1 MSSVRNIDVF
11 RRLLATSTIA
21 VCAIGLSG
29 CFTSD
34 VLIRV
39 RADGSGIVEQTVTIR
54 PTALLEFDKLASPE
68 LAANAQNPDDISRRF
83 QKEYDKWA
91 EAAHLGGNLRP
102 RSVRPIKTAEATGW
116 ALTYEFDDVTEMRL
130 QLVPHVPGLSG
141 FYQVASKDPG
151 ASTTVSATLKP
162 VNETLE
168 RFTFQFPAFA
178 IDPSSEPPTAWA
190 SGSAQEMLQL
200 QKLIQGSRVT
210 IAVESTAPIVA
221 TNSPYRDQNR
231 VTLFDIDVA
240 RALFSRQM
248 STLASTP
255 ATFQELLATL
265 ADLPGVTLARE
276 HEVTIDVRNPSTQIS
291 PNGPPSSASP
301 PDTEIYLASL
311 LTKDG
316 NVVVGPPVNITRS
329 PGYDNQ
335 PSFTPDGKQILF
347 ASVRRGPAT
356 ARDNPKASGAASPA
370 TDIYRYDIDDRHI
383 SRVTNTPEGEFSP
396 AVMPDGRNISVV
408 RVEADGTQRL
418 WRIDAS
424 ANRAESSA
432 VLLPEVKR
440 VGYYAWID
448 AATVALFIL
457 GENGKPST
465 LQVADTRTGGL
476 QSIAADIGRSIQR
489 MPSGTISFIQ
499 RSHESSIASAV
510 TLHQVFK
517 KPGATAFDDGQL
529 VALPQGATDPY
540 VVWMPDG
547 AALVALNSTLYRWR
561 PGEPDWTPVANLAAF
576 GLADVTRLAVS
587 PQGDRIAIVASAK

>member
-11 RRLLATSTIA
+11 RRSLATTIIA

-34 VLIRV
+34 VLITV
-39 RADGSGIVEQTVTIR
+39 RPDGSGMVEQTVTIR
-54 PTALLEFDKLASPE
+54 PAALLAFDKLASPE
-68 LAANAQNPDDISRRF
+68 LAANAQNPDDMSRRF
-83 QKEYDKWA
+83 QKDYDKWA

-178 IDPSSEPPTAWA
+178 IDPTSEPPTAWA
-190 SGSAQEMLQL
+190 SGSAEEMLQL

-210 IAVESTAPIVA
+210 IAVQSTAPIVA
-221 TNSPYRDQNR
+221 TNSPFREQNR

-240 RALFSRQM
+240 RALFSKQM

-255 ATFQELLATL
+255 PTFEELLATL
-265 ADLPGVTLARE
+265 ADLPGVTLAHE
-276 HEVTIDVRNPSTQIS
+276 HQVTIDVRNPSTQIS
-291 PNGPPSSASP
+291 ANAPPSSTAP

-316 NVVVGPPVNITRS
+316 NLVVGPPVNITRS

-347 ASVRRGPAT
+347 ASVRRGLAT
-356 ARDNPKASGAASPA
+356 ARDNPKGLGAASPA

-383 SRVTNTPEGEFSP
+383 SWVTNTPEGEFSP
-396 AVMPDGRNISVV
+396 EVMPDGRNISVV

-418 WRIDAS
+418 WQINAS
-424 ANRAESSA
+424 ANRTESA
-432 VLLPEVKR
+432 VLLPDVKR
-440 VGYYAWID
+440 LGYYAWID
-448 AATVALFIL
+448 LATVALFIL
-457 GENGKPST
+457 GENGRPST
-465 LQVADTRTGGL
+465 LQLADTRTGGL

-489 MPSGTISFIQ
+489 MPSGGISFVQ
-499 RSHESSIASAV
+499 HSHESSIPPL
-510 TLHQVFK
+510 TLHYLFK

-529 VALPQGATDPY
+529 VALPAGATDPY
-540 VVWMPDG
+540 VAWMPDG

-561 PGEPDWTPVANLAAF
+561 PGEPEWMAVANLAAF
-576 GLADVTRLAVS
+576 GLRDVTRLAVS

>member
-11 RRLLATSTIA
+11 RRSLATTIIA

-34 VLIRV
+34 VLITV
-39 RADGSGIVEQTVTIR
+39 RPDGSGMVEQTVTIR
-54 PTALLEFDKLASPE
+54 PAALLAFDKLASPE

-83 QKEYDKWA
+83 QKDYDKWA

-178 IDPSSEPPTAWA
+178 IDPTSEPPTAWA
-190 SGSAQEMLQL
+190 SGSAEEMLQL

-210 IAVESTAPIVA
+210 IAVQSTAPIVA
-221 TNSPYRDQNR
+221 TNSPFREQNR

-240 RALFSRQM
+240 RALFSKQM

-255 ATFQELLATL
+255 PTFEELLATL
-265 ADLPGVTLARE
+265 ADLPGVTLAHE
-276 HEVTIDVRNPSTQIS
+276 HQVTIDVRNPSTQIS
-291 PNGPPSSASP
+291 ANAPPSSTAP

-316 NVVVGPPVNITRS
+316 NLVVGPPVNITRS

-356 ARDNPKASGAASPA
+356 ARDNPKGLAAASPA

-383 SRVTNTPEGEFSP
+383 SWVTNTPEGEFSP
-396 AVMPDGRNISVV
+396 EVMPDGRNISVV

-418 WRIDAS
+418 WQINAS
-424 ANRAESSA
+424 ANRTESA
-432 VLLPEVKR
+432 VLLPDVKR
-440 VGYYAWID
+440 LGYYAWID
-448 AATVALFIL
+448 EATVALFIL
-457 GENGKPST
+457 GENGRPST
-465 LQVADTRTGGL
+465 LQLADTRTGGL

-489 MPSGTISFIQ
+489 MPSGGISFVQ
-499 RSHESSIASAV
+499 RSHESSIPAL
-510 TLHQVFK
+510 TLHHLFK

-529 VALPQGATDPY
+529 VALPAGATDPY
-540 VVWMPDG
+540 VAWMPDG

-561 PGEPDWTPVANLAAF
+561 PGEPEWMAVANLAAF
-576 GLADVTRLAVS
+576 GLRDVTRLAVS

>member
-1 MSSVRNIDVF
+1 MF
-11 RRLLATSTIA
+11 RRLLATSVIA

-34 VLIRV
+34 VLITV
-39 RADGSGIVEQTVTIR
+39 RPDGSGIVEQTVTIR
-54 PTALLEFDKLASPE
+54 PAALLAFDKLASPE

-83 QKEYDKWA
+83 QKDYDTWA

-102 RSVRPIKTAEATGW
+102 RSVQPIKTGEATGW

-221 TNSPYRDQNR
+221 TNSPFLDQNR

-240 RALFSRQM
+240 RALFSKQM

-265 ADLPGVTLARE
+265 ADLPGVTLAHE

-291 PNGPPSSASP
+291 TNAPPSSASP

-311 LTKDG
+311 LTNDG
-316 NVVVGPPVNITRS
+316 SVVVGPPVNITRS

-356 ARDNPKASGAASPA
+356 ARDNAKAPGAASPA
-370 TDIYRYDIDDRHI
+370 TDIYRYDID
-383 SRVTNTPEGEFSP
+383 
-396 AVMPDGRNISVV
+396 A
-408 RVEADGTQRL
+408 
-418 WRIDAS
+418 
-424 ANRAESSA
+424 
-432 VLLPEVKR
+432 
-440 VGYYAWID
+440 
-448 AATVALFIL
+448 
-457 GENGKPST
+457 
-465 LQVADTRTGGL
+465 
-476 QSIAADIGRSIQR
+476 
-489 MPSGTISFIQ
+489 
-499 RSHESSIASAV
+499 
-510 TLHQVFK
+510 
-517 KPGATAFDDGQL
+517 
-529 VALPQGATDPY
+529 
-540 VVWMPDG
+540 
-547 AALVALNSTLYRWR
+547 
-561 PGEPDWTPVANLAAF
+561 
-576 GLADVTRLAVS
+576 
-587 PQGDRIAIVASAK
+587 

>member
-1 MSSVRNIDVF
+1 VF
-11 RRLLATSTIA
+11 RRLLAISLVG

-34 VLIRV
+34 VLITV
-39 RADGSGIVEQTVTIR
+39 RPDGSGIVEQTVTIR
-54 PTALLEFDKLASPE
+54 PAALLEFDTLASPE

-102 RSVRPIKTAEATGW
+102 RSVRPIKTADATGW

-151 ASTTVSATLKP
+151 ASTTVSATLNP

-221 TNSPYRDQNR
+221 TNSPFVDQNR
-231 VTLFDIDVA
+231 VTLFDIDVT
-240 RALFSRQM
+240 RALFSKQM

-265 ADLPGVTLARE
+265 ADLPGVTLAHE
-276 HEVTIDVRNPSTQIS
+276 HEVTIDVRNPSTQMS
-291 PNGPPSSASP
+291 TNALPSSASP

-311 LTKDG
+311 LTNNG
-316 NVVVGPPVNITRS
+316 RVVVGPPVNITRS

-347 ASVRRGPAT
+347 ASVRRGSAT
-356 ARDNPKASGAASPA
+356 ARDNPKAPGAASPA
-370 TDIYRYDIDDRHI
+370 TDIYRYDIDARHI

-418 WRIDAS
+418 WQIDAS
-424 ANRAESSA
+424 GNRGESAA

-465 LQVADTRTGGL
+465 LQVADTRTGGV

-489 MPSGTISFIQ
+489 MPSGAISFIQ
-499 RSHESSIASAV
+499 RSHESSIASTV
-510 TLHQVFK
+510 TLHHVFK
-517 KPGATAFDDGQL
+517 KPAATAFDDGQL
-529 VALPQGATDPY
+529 VALPPGATDPY

-547 AALVALNSTLYRWR
+547 AALAALNATLYRWR

-576 GLADVTRLAVS
+576 GLSSVTRLAVS

>member
-1 MSSVRNIDVF
+1 ML
-11 RRLLATSTIA
+11 RRLLAIATIA
-21 VCAIGLSG
+21 VCGIGLSG

-34 VLIRV
+34 VLITV
-39 RADGSGIVEQTVTIR
+39 RADGSGIVEQVVTIR
-54 PTALLEFDKLASPE
+54 PAALLAFDKLASPE

-83 QKEYDKWA
+83 QKDYDKWA

-102 RSVRPIKTAEATGW
+102 RSVRPIKTAETSGW

-151 ASTTVSATLKP
+151 ASTALSATLKP
-162 VNETLE
+162 VSETLE

-221 TNSPYRDQNR
+221 TNSPFREQNR
-231 VTLFDIDVA
+231 VTLFAIDVA
-240 RALFSRQM
+240 QALFSKQM

-265 ADLPGVTLARE
+265 ADLPGVTLAHE

-291 PNGPPSSASP
+291 ANAPPSSASP

-316 NVVVGPPVNITRS
+316 TVVVGPPVNITRS

-347 ASVRRGPAT
+347 ASVRGALRR
-356 ARDNPKASGAASPA
+356 ARDSAKAPGAVSPA
-370 TDIYRYDIDDRHI
+370 TDIYRYDIDNRHI

-396 AVMPDGRNISVV
+396 AVMPDGKHISVV
-408 RVEADGTQRL
+408 RVEAGGAQRL
-418 WRIDAS
+418 WQVGAS
-424 ANRAESSA
+424 VDGAESSA
-432 VLLPEVKR
+432 VLVPEVNR

-465 LQVADTRTGGL
+465 LQVADTRTGGV

-489 MPSGTISFIQ
+489 MPSGAISFIQ
-499 RSHESSIASAV
+499 RSHESSAASPV
-510 TLHQVFK
+510 TLHQVFRSE
-517 KPGATAFDDGQL
+517 GATAFDDRLL
-529 VALPQGATDPY
+529 VRLPQGVTDPY

-547 AALVALNSTLYRWR
+547 VALVALNSTLYRWR
-561 PGEPDWTPVANLAAF
+561 PGEPDWAPVADLAAF
-576 GLADVTRLAVS
+576 GLRDVTRLAVS